1 LKHLIIT
8 ALLLLFSIPADAGEM
23 LGKPA
28 PDFTLADLRTG
39 EMVNLSDFAGQ
50 IVVLQI
56 WRACKGKCRAA
67 VPHFKRLQREFPSD
81 LSEDSITAGKQRKPA
96 LKILSVNAID
106 FKKAIASEARKL
118 GMDYQILVGRK
129 SRITKLYKTIVL
141 PQVYIIDPSG
151 IIRHVTMYPDY
162 DELRKVI
169 DELYAAFA
177 EADSGH

>member
-1 LKHLIIT
+1 MKRLIIT
-8 ALLLLFSIPADAGEM
+8 ALLLLFSIPAFAGEM
-23 LGKPA
+23 LGSPA

-39 EMVNLSDFAGQ
+39 ELVSLSDYKGQ

-67 VPHFKRLQREFPSD
+67 VPHFKRLQREYPSD
-81 LSEDSITAGKQRKPA
+81 LREDTVAAGEHQIPA

-106 FKKAIASEARKL
+106 FKKAIASEAKKL

-129 SRITKLYKTIVL
+129 SRITRLYKTIVL

-162 DELRKVI
+162 DELRNMI
-169 DELYAAFA
+169 DELYTEFA